1 LSLFVGLFT
10 VPPPLS
16 FKTQEILMRALII
29 EPQIFTSFMI
39 EDALRDAGYTSIE
52 MVTTEEEAVASAEAQ
67 PPDLVTAAVELHR
80 GSGIRAVERI
90 RLKLKVPVL
99 FITQQ
104 IGRVRAGDPKAPVV
118 KKPFAAAHLPPAI
131 AAARAIG

>member
-1 LSLFVGLFT
+1 MFVGLFT

-16 FKTQEILMRALII
+16 FKAQEISMRALII

-90 RLKLKVPVL
+90 RMKLKVPVL

-131 AAARAIG
+131 AAAKAIG

>member
-1 LSLFVGLFT
+1 
-10 VPPPLS
+10 
-16 FKTQEILMRALII
+16 MRALII

-39 EDALRDAGYTSIE
+39 EDALRDAGFTSIV
-52 MVTTEEEAVASAEAQ
+52 MATTEEEAVACAEAD
-67 PPDLVTAAVELHR
+67 PPDLVTAAVELER

-90 RLKLKVPVL
+90 RAKLRVPVL
-99 FITQQ
+99 FITQH

-131 AAARAIG
+131 AAAQAIG

>member
-1 LSLFVGLFT
+1 
-10 VPPPLS
+10 
-16 FKTQEILMRALII
+16 MRALII

-39 EDALRDAGYTSIE
+39 EDALRDAGFTSIE
-52 MVTTEEEAVASAEAQ
+52 MVTTEEEAVASAEAD
-67 PPDLVTAAVELHR
+67 PPDLVTAAVELDR

-104 IGRVRAGDPKAPVV
+104 IRQVRACDPLASVV

-131 AAARAIG
+131 AAARAGG

>member
-1 LSLFVGLFT
+1 LFT
-10 VPPPLS
+10 AS
-16 FKTQEILMRALII
+16 QAIEFKQENMMRALII

-39 EDALRDAGYTSIE
+39 EDALRDAGFTSIE
-52 MVTTEEEAVASAEAQ
+52 LATTEEEAVASAEAQ
-67 PPDLVTAAVELHR
+67 PPDFVTAAVELER

-90 RLKLKVPVL
+90 RARIDVPVL

-104 IGRVRAGDPKAPVV
+104 IGRVKADDPEATVV

-131 AAARAIG
+131 AAATTVG

>member
-1 LSLFVGLFT
+1 
-10 VPPPLS
+10 
-16 FKTQEILMRALII
+16 MRALII

-52 MVTTEEEAVASAEAQ
+52 MVTTEEEAVASAAAQ

-90 RLKLKVPVL
+90 RSKLSVPVL

-104 IGRVRAGDPKAPVV
+104 IKQVRARNPKAPVV

-131 AAARAIG
+131 AAAKALG

>member
-1 LSLFVGLFT
+1 
-10 VPPPLS
+10 
-16 FKTQEILMRALII
+16 MRALII

-52 MVTTEEEAVASAEAQ
+52 MVTTEEEAVASAEAL

-80 GSGIRAVERI
+80 GSGISAVERI
-90 RLKLKVPVL
+90 RSKLKVPVL

-104 IGRVRAGDPKAPVV
+104 IGRVRARDPEAPVV

-131 AAARAIG
+131 AAAQAIG

>member
-1 LSLFVGLFT
+1 
-10 VPPPLS
+10 
-16 FKTQEILMRALII
+16 MRALII

-52 MVTTEEEAVASAEAQ
+52 MATTEEEAVASAEAD
-67 PPDLVTAAVELHR
+67 PPDLVTAAVQLDR
-80 GSGIRAVERI
+80 GSGISAVERI
-90 RLKLKVPVL
+90 RSKLKVPVL

-104 IGRVRAGDPKAPVV
+104 IKQVKARDPLASIV

-131 AAARAIG
+131 AAARAGG